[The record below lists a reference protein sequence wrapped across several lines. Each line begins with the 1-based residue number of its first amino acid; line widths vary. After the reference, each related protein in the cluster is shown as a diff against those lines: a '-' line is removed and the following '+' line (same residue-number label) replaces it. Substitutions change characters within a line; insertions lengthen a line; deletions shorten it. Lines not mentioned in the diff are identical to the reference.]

1 MKTTSHKQKPIFRYN
16 DTHLAK
22 GNNLRE
28 IVNALQAV
36 CDSFAGTDSLILA
49 QCQSALDKAK
59 KL

>member
-1 MKTTSHKQKPIFRYN
+1 MKTTSQKKKSVFRYN
-16 DTHLAK
+16 DTRLAK

-28 IVNALQAV
+28 IVNALKAV

-59 KL
+59 KP

>member
-1 MKTTSHKQKPIFRYN
+1 MKNISHKQKPVFRYN
-16 DTHLAK
+16 DTRLAK
-22 GNNLRE
+22 GDSLRE

-49 QCQSALDKAK
+49 QCQSAFDKAK